1 MSSGSNPN
9 LIASVGSVQQRNA
22 MAAYNRSVSRSET
35 KSPMPRELNG
45 SQAAIETQ
53 DSTSISRAAI
63 AALESTRVISEETVI
78 RDDKAAALA
87 LEYTKDQI
95 KQQTDRAVMA
105 HGNQMSQQVL
115 EMYGQ

>member
-9 LIASVGSVQQRNA
+9 LIANVGSVQQKSA
-22 MAAYNRSVSRSET
+22 IVAYNKSVSRSET
-35 KSPMPRELNG
+35 KSPVPQELGG
-45 SQAAIETQ
+45 SQAAQETH
-53 DSTSISRAAI
+53 DSASISRAAI

-78 RDDKAAALA
+78 RDDKAAASA

-95 KQQTDRAVMA
+95 RQQTDRAVMA